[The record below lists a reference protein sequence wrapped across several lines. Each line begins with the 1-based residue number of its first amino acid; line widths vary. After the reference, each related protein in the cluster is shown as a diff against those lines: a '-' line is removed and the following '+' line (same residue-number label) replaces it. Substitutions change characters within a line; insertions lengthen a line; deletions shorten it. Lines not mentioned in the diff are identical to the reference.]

1 MLVEFP
7 FLSIIYVFL
16 KTESKLPICYYWH
29 SLCIKYATDL
39 ECRLKKTVS
48 IRLKLTIL
56 SDHVNEQT
64 VYC

>member
-1 MLVEFP
+1 MFFEDG
-7 FLSIIYVFL
+7 
-16 KTESKLPICYYWH
+16 EQAAHAICCYWH

-39 ECRLKKTVS
+39 ECRLERTVS